1 MPTPEREVRYPSPSG
16 VPMKVLLASC
26 AAASAVSTPPATPTE
41 AADAARATE
50 DGDAHGDAANEDDTD
65 TAATVHGIRPPAQ
78 REAA

>member
-16 VPMKVLLASC
+16 VPMKDLLASC
-26 AAASAVSTPPATPTE
+26 AAASAVSTPPAPPAPDATPEDTGTVT
-41 AADAARATE
+41 DAATG
-50 DGDAHGDAANEDDTD
+50 DGPD